1 MSEPLKT
8 QQGFT
13 IYRATE
19 AKEIVE
25 SGCITGAPM
34 SDIALAGFTRVMQ
47 AGYNDGEEIKVLCN
61 IPGFSLV
68 YSWFKPGFPLPLH
81 SHNADCLYYI
91 VSGSLRLGTE
101 DLGPRDTF
109 FVPCDVPYT
118 YKVGP
123 EGLEILEFRHATQF
137 NFVNLAKGQ
146 AFWDKAV
153 KTVEDRRAE
162 WKTSKRPVTNA

>member
-1 MSEPLKT
+1 MTEALKT
-8 QQGFT
+8 KEGFT
-13 IYRATE
+13 IYRAAE
-19 AKEIVE
+19 APALIE
-25 SGCITGAPM
+25 SGCITPTPM
-34 SDIALAGFTRVMQ
+34 SGIPLEGLTSVLK
-47 AGYNDGEEIKVLCN
+47 AGYSDGEEIKVLCN

-123 EGLEILEFRHATQF
+123 EGLEILEFRHETHF

-146 AFWDKAV
+146 PFWDRAVKAV
-153 KTVEDRRAE
+153 EENRED
-162 WKTSKRPVTNA
+162 WKKVKRPALNA